1 MWTVILVSLVIVSGY
16 PNLANSIQTE
26 LENNSRLEKTLELTQ
41 NEIKN
46 DDFIYTDIVHFAW
59 TVSEVYYPDIPH
71 NLFGHVE
78 WWGPEDLSDLDSKTQ
93 YWLFMSAPITDS
105 IIANLSEQ
113 GKAAELIVD
122 DGYIGTGNVWV
133 YKVNNE

>member
-1 MWTVILVSLVIVSGY
+1 M
-16 PNLANSIQTE
+16 
-26 LENNSRLEKTLELTQ
+26 
-41 NEIKN
+41 
-46 DDFIYTDIVHFAW
+46 
-59 TVSEVYYPDIPH
+59 YYPDTP
-71 NLFGHVE
+71 NSLFGHVE